1 MGSYFSPACVRVRSQ
16 ISLDLDGELS
26 HLERVMVAHHLER
39 CASCEAFR
47 DGLVAFTSELREAP
61 LEAPEYPITLPRLR
75 RGRLEFRAAALSVGA
90 AAASIA
96 LMLGIGLGERDVFGA
111 GSKASARPAY
121 LDSQSYESRLVQQAS
136 QYRLRELHSL
146 TRPV

>member
-1 MGSYFSPACVRVRSQ
+1 MGYFSPVCQRVRSQ

-26 HLERVMVAHHLER
+26 QFERAMVAHHVER
-39 CASCEAFR
+39 CAECAAFR
-47 DGLVAFTSELREAP
+47 DDLLVFTSELRSAP
-61 LEAPEYPITLPRLR
+61 LEAPEHPIAIPRLAR
-75 RGRLEFRAAALSVGA
+75 ARLELRAAALSVGA

-96 LMLGIGLGERDVFGA
+96 LLVGLGLGDRDLVGA
-111 GSKASARPAY
+111 GSKSSARPAY

-146 TRPV
+146 IRPV

>member
-39 CASCEAFR
+39 CSECEAFR

-61 LEAPEYPITLPRLR
+61 LEAPEHPIALPRLR
-75 RGRLEFRAAALSVGA
+75 RARAELRATGLSVGA

-96 LMLGIGLGERDVFGA
+96 LMLGISLGQRDIFGP

-121 LDSQSYESRLVQQAS
+121 LDSQSYETRLVQQAS
-136 QYRLRELHSL
+136 EYRLRELHSL
-146 TRPV
+146 IRPV